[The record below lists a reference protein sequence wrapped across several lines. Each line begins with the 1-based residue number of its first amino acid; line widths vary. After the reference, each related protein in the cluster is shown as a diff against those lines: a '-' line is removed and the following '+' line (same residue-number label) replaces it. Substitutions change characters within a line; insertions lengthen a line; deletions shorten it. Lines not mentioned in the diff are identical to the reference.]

1 MARIKAILRRTEGD
15 GSPQDRLV
23 LGDIELNP
31 SAREVKVAGRPVEL
45 RAKEFDLLEFL
56 MHNRGV
62 VVSRDTLL
70 DRVWGMEY
78 AGGSRTVDVH
88 VAQLRSKLGR
98 PDLIR
103 TIRGSGYKAV
113 QP

>member
-1 MARIKAILRRTEGD
+1 MHWAENSNVFLLVEWLTQGFSAD
-15 GSPQDRLV
+15 SQD
-23 LGDIELNP
+23 I
-31 SAREVKVAGRPVEL
+31 
-45 RAKEFDLLEFL
+45 FL
-56 MHNRGV
+56 MQNRGV